1 MREPTDISDLP
12 GDLEGT
18 VITVASCDDHG
29 AHVSMLAYHDG
40 KPISVQQ
47 MTPAQAL
54 EVAADLTQAA
64 EFAQRE
70 IVRHRAK
77 QN

>member
-1 MREPTDISDLP
+1 MRDPKNIADLP

-47 MTPAQAL
+47 MTPEQAT
-54 EVAADLTQAA
+54 EVANDLMDAA
-64 EFAQRE
+64 AYAARE